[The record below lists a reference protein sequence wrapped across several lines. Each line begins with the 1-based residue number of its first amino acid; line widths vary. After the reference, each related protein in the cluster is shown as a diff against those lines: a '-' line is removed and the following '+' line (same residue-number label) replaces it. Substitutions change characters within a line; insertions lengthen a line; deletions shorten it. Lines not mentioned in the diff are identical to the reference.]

1 MKTILISILLTL
13 TVTVNAQKCE
23 NCKEVLLQTTAGD
36 IRLKLYNETPLH
48 RDNFLKLVNLHVYDS
63 LLFHRVIKDFMIQCG
78 DPKSKNAEPGAF
90 LGEGDLDWTVEQ
102 ELRLPQIFHRRG
114 VLAAAREPDSDNPYR
129 ESSACHF
136 YLAWGK
142 TFTEAELDKMQQ
154 RLDTLYGYRVKLT
167 PEMRETYK
175 TVGGIPHLDGGYTV
189 FGEIVEGLDVVEK
202 IQQTA
207 TDKNDRP
214 LEDVRIL
221 KAIALDSQ
229 SADKA
234 KKPSAATKRPAAK
247 AGSRSAQRKPSGSR
261 TR

>member
-1 MKTILISILLTL
+1 MAFSLGLR
-13 TVTVNAQKCE
+13 AQE
-23 NCKEVLLQTTAGD
+23 SNNCKEVLLETTAGN
-36 IRLKLYNETPLH
+36 IKLKLYNETPLH

-78 DPKSKNAEPGAF
+78 DPKSKEAKPGDF

-102 ELRLPQIFHRRG
+102 ELRLPQLYHRRG

-142 TFTEAELDKMQQ
+142 TFTDAELDKMQQ
-154 RLDTLYGYRVKLT
+154 RLDTLYGYRVKIT

-175 TVGGIPHLDGGYTV
+175 TIGGIPHLDGGYTV
-189 FGEIVEGLDVVEK
+189 FGEIAEGLDVLEK

-207 TDKNDRP
+207 TDENDRP

-221 KAIALDSQ
+221 KATVIE
-229 SADKA
+229 
-234 KKPSAATKRPAAK
+234 KKPATVKKKPAARRRPAAK
-247 AGSRSAQRKPSGSR
+247 AGSQSAQRKPSG
-261 TR
+261 TRAR

>member
-1 MKTILISILLTL
+1 MKTLFIAIIMALTL
-13 TVTVNAQKCE
+13 NANAQDNNK
-23 NCKEVLLQTTAGD
+23 CKEVLLETTAGN

-48 RDNFLKLVNLHVYDS
+48 RDNFIKLVNLHVYDS

-78 DPKSKNAEPGAF
+78 DPKSKEAKPGDF

-102 ELRLPQIFHRRG
+102 ELRLPQLYHRRG

-142 TFTEAELDKMQQ
+142 TFTDAELDKMQQ
-154 RLDTLYGYRVKLT
+154 RLDTLYGYRVKIT

-175 TVGGIPHLDGGYTV
+175 TIGGIPHLDGGYTV
-189 FGEIVEGLDVVEK
+189 FGEIAEGLDVLEK

-207 TDKNDRP
+207 TDENDRP

-221 KAIALDSQ
+221 KATVIE
-229 SADKA
+229 
-234 KKPSAATKRPAAK
+234 KKPATVKKKPVARRRPAAK
-247 AGSRSAQRKPSGSR
+247 AGSQSAQRKPSG
-261 TR
+261 TRAR

>member
-1 MKTILISILLTL
+1 MKTIICAIIMAFSLGLR
-13 TVTVNAQKCE
+13 AQE
-23 NCKEVLLQTTAGD
+23 SNNCKEVLLETTAGN
-36 IRLKLYNETPLH
+36 IKLKLYNETPLH

-78 DPKSKNAEPGAF
+78 DPKSKEAKPGDF

-102 ELRLPQIFHRRG
+102 ELRLPQLYHRRG

-142 TFTEAELDKMQQ
+142 TFTDAELDKMQQ
-154 RLDTLYGYRVKLT
+154 RLDTLYGYRVKIT

-175 TVGGIPHLDGGYTV
+175 TIGGIPHLDGGYTV
-189 FGEIVEGLDVVEK
+189 FGEIAEGLDVLEK

-207 TDKNDRP
+207 TDENDRP

-221 KAIALDSQ
+221 KATVIE
-229 SADKA
+229 
-234 KKPSAATKRPAAK
+234 KKPATVKKKPAARRRPAAK
-247 AGSRSAQRKPSGSR
+247 AGSQSAQRKPSG
-261 TR
+261 TRAR

>member
-1 MKTILISILLTL
+1 MKTVLLSLLLAFAVGT
-13 TVTVNAQKCE
+13 NAQDAPKRQQ
-23 NCKEVLLQTTAGD
+23 VLLETTAGN
-36 IRLKLYNETPLH
+36 IRVELYDETPLH
-48 RDNFLKLVNLHVYDS
+48 RDNFLKLVRLHVYDS

-78 DPKSKNAEPGAF
+78 DPKSKEAKPGDF

-102 ELRLPQIFHRRG
+102 ELRLPQLYHRRG

-142 TFTEAELDKMQQ
+142 TFTDAELDKMQQ
-154 RLDTLYGYRVKLT
+154 RLDTLYGYRVKIT

-175 TVGGIPHLDGGYTV
+175 TIGGIPHLDGGYTV
-189 FGEIVEGLDVVEK
+189 FGEIAEGLDVLEK

-207 TDKNDRP
+207 TDENDRP

-221 KAIALDSQ
+221 KATVIE
-229 SADKA
+229 
-234 KKPSAATKRPAAK
+234 KKPATVKKKPVARRRPAAK
-247 AGSRSAQRKPSGSR
+247 AGSQSAQRKPSG
-261 TR
+261 TRAR

>member
-1 MKTILISILLTL
+1 MALSFSA
-13 TVTVNAQKCE
+13 NAQNKQKPNE
-23 NCKEVLLQTTAGD
+23 MKRHSTEVMFETTAGN
-36 IRLKLYNETPLH
+36 IRLKLYDSTPLH

-78 DPKSKNAEPGAF
+78 DPKSKDAAPGVF

-102 ELRLPQIFHRRG
+102 EIRLPQLFHRRG
-114 VLAAAREPDSDNPYR
+114 VLAAAREPDDANPYR

-142 TFTEAELDKMQQ
+142 KFTDEELDKMQQ

-189 FGEIVEGLDVVEK
+189 FGEIVEGLEVVDK

-214 LEDVRIL
+214 IDDQRIL
-221 KAIALDSQ
+221 KAYVITAN
-229 SADKA
+229 DK
-234 KKPSAATKRPAAK
+234 AATKVATKPTAK
-247 AGSRSAQRKPSGSR
+247 RQGSSNRQ
-261 TR
+261 TRRR

>member
-1 MKTILISILLTL
+1 MKTIICAIIMAFSLGLR
-13 TVTVNAQKCE
+13 AQE
-23 NCKEVLLQTTAGD
+23 SNNCKEVLLETTVGN
-36 IRLKLYNETPLH
+36 IKLKLYNETPLH

-78 DPKSKNAEPGAF
+78 DPKSKEAKPGDF

-102 ELRLPQIFHRRG
+102 ELRLPQLYHRRG

-142 TFTEAELDKMQQ
+142 TFTDAELDKMQQ
-154 RLDTLYGYRVKLT
+154 RLDTLYGYRVKIT

-175 TVGGIPHLDGGYTV
+175 TIGGIPHLDGGYTV
-189 FGEIVEGLDVVEK
+189 FGEIAEGLDVLEK

-207 TDKNDRP
+207 TDENDRP

-221 KAIALDSQ
+221 KATVIE
-229 SADKA
+229 
-234 KKPSAATKRPAAK
+234 KKPATVKKKPVARRRPAAK
-247 AGSRSAQRKPSGSR
+247 AGSQSAQRKPSGTR

>member
-1 MKTILISILLTL
+1 MKTLFIAIIMALTL
-13 TVTVNAQKCE
+13 NANAQDNNK
-23 NCKEVLLQTTAGD
+23 CKEVLLETTAGN

-48 RDNFLKLVNLHVYDS
+48 RDNFIKLVNLHVYDS

-78 DPKSKNAEPGAF
+78 DPKSKDAKPGDF

-102 ELRLPQIFHRRG
+102 ELRLPQLYHRRG

-142 TFTEAELDKMQQ
+142 TFTDAELDKMQQ
-154 RLDTLYGYRVKLT
+154 RLDTLYGYRVKIT

-175 TVGGIPHLDGGYTV
+175 TIGGIPHLDGGYTV
-189 FGEIVEGLDVVEK
+189 FGEIAEGLDVLEK

-207 TDKNDRP
+207 TDENDRP

-221 KAIALDSQ
+221 KATVIE
-229 SADKA
+229 
-234 KKPSAATKRPAAK
+234 KKPATVKKKPAARRRPAAK
-247 AGSRSAQRKPSGSR
+247 AGSQSAQRKPSG
-261 TR
+261 TRAR

>member
-1 MKTILISILLTL
+1 MKTTFIFICMMFALS
-13 TVTVNAQKCE
+13 VSAQT
-23 NCKEVLLQTTAGD
+23 KEKRQQVLLETTAGN
-36 IRLKLYNETPLH
+36 IRLELYNETPLH
-48 RDNFLKLVNLHVYDS
+48 RDNFLRLVNLHVYDS

-78 DPKSKNAEPGAF
+78 DPKSKNAEPGKF

-102 ELRLPQIFHRRG
+102 ELRLPQIYHRRG

-142 TFTEAELDKMQQ
+142 TFTDAELDKMQQ

-167 PEMRETYK
+167 PEMREPYK
-175 TVGGIPHLDGGYTV
+175 AVGGIPHLDGGYTV
-189 FGEIVEGLDVVEK
+189 FGNIVEGLDVLEK
-202 IQQTA
+202 IQQVA

-221 KAIALDSQ
+221 KATVVGEQKKPTAKSQ
-229 SADKA
+229 S
-234 KKPSAATKRPAAK
+234 T
-247 AGSRSAQRKPSGSR
+247 QRKPSASR
-261 TR
+261 VRK

>member
-1 MKTILISILLTL
+1 MKTIICAIIMAFSLGLR
-13 TVTVNAQKCE
+13 AQE
-23 NCKEVLLQTTAGD
+23 SNNCKEVLLETTVGN
-36 IRLKLYNETPLH
+36 IKLKLYNETPLH

-78 DPKSKNAEPGAF
+78 DPKSKEAKPGDF

-102 ELRLPQIFHRRG
+102 ELRLPQLYHRRG

-142 TFTEAELDKMQQ
+142 TFTDAELDKMQQ
-154 RLDTLYGYRVKLT
+154 RLDTLYGYRVKIT

-175 TVGGIPHLDGGYTV
+175 TIGGIPHLDGGYTV
-189 FGEIVEGLDVVEK
+189 FGEIAEGLDVLEK

-207 TDKNDRP
+207 TDENDRP

-221 KAIALDSQ
+221 KATVIE
-229 SADKA
+229 
-234 KKPSAATKRPAAK
+234 KKPATVKKKPAARRRPAAK
-247 AGSRSAQRKPSGSR
+247 AGSQSAQRKPSG
-261 TR
+261 TRAR

>member
-1 MKTILISILLTL
+1 MKTIICAIIMAFSLGLR
-13 TVTVNAQKCE
+13 AQE
-23 NCKEVLLQTTAGD
+23 SNNCKEVLLETTAGN
-36 IRLKLYNETPLH
+36 IKLKLYNETPLH

-78 DPKSKNAEPGAF
+78 DPKSKEAKPGDF

-102 ELRLPQIFHRRG
+102 ELRLPQLYHRRG

-142 TFTEAELDKMQQ
+142 TFTDAELDKMQQ
-154 RLDTLYGYRVKLT
+154 RLDTLYGYRVKIT

-175 TVGGIPHLDGGYTV
+175 TIGGIPHLDGGYTV
-189 FGEIVEGLDVVEK
+189 FGEIAEGLDVLE

-207 TDKNDRP
+207 TDENDRP

-221 KAIALDSQ
+221 KATVIE
-229 SADKA
+229 
-234 KKPSAATKRPAAK
+234 KKPATVKKKPAARRRPAAK
-247 AGSRSAQRKPSGSR
+247 AGSQSAQRKPSG
-261 TR
+261 TRAR

>member
-1 MKTILISILLTL
+1 MKTIICAIIMAFSLGLR
-13 TVTVNAQKCE
+13 AQE
-23 NCKEVLLQTTAGD
+23 SNNCKEVLLETTAGN
-36 IRLKLYNETPLH
+36 IKLKLYNETPLH

-78 DPKSKNAEPGAF
+78 DPKSKEAKPGDF

-102 ELRLPQIFHRRG
+102 ELRLPQLYHRRG

-142 TFTEAELDKMQQ
+142 TFTDAELDKMQQ
-154 RLDTLYGYRVKLT
+154 RLDTLYGYRVKIT

-175 TVGGIPHLDGGYTV
+175 TIGGFPHLDGGYTV
-189 FGEIVEGLDVVEK
+189 FGKIAEGLDVLEK

-207 TDKNDRP
+207 TDENDRP

-221 KAIALDSQ
+221 KATVIE
-229 SADKA
+229 
-234 KKPSAATKRPAAK
+234 KKPATVKKKSVARRRPAAK
-247 AGSRSAQRKPSGSR
+247 AGSQSAQRKPSG
-261 TR
+261 TRAR

>member
-1 MKTILISILLTL
+1 MAFSLGLR
-13 TVTVNAQKCE
+13 AQE
-23 NCKEVLLQTTAGD
+23 SNNCKEVLLETTVGN
-36 IRLKLYNETPLH
+36 IKLKLYNETPLH

-78 DPKSKNAEPGAF
+78 DPKSKEAKPGDF

-102 ELRLPQIFHRRG
+102 ELRLPQLYHRRG

-142 TFTEAELDKMQQ
+142 TFTDAELDKMQQ
-154 RLDTLYGYRVKLT
+154 RLDTLYGYRVKIT

-175 TVGGIPHLDGGYTV
+175 TIGGIPHLDGGYTV
-189 FGEIVEGLDVVEK
+189 FGEIAEGLDVLEK

-207 TDKNDRP
+207 TDENDRP

-221 KAIALDSQ
+221 KATVIE
-229 SADKA
+229 
-234 KKPSAATKRPAAK
+234 KKPATVKKKSVARRRPAAK
-247 AGSRSAQRKPSGSR
+247 AGSQSAQRKPSG
-261 TR
+261 TRAR

>member
-1 MKTILISILLTL
+1 
-13 TVTVNAQKCE
+13 
-23 NCKEVLLQTTAGD
+23 
-36 IRLKLYNETPLH
+36 
-48 RDNFLKLVNLHVYDS
+48 
-63 LLFHRVIKDFMIQCG
+63 MIQCG

-142 TFTEAELDKMQQ
+142 TFTDAELDKMQQ

-247 AGSRSAQRKPSGSR
+247 AGSQSAQRKPSGSR